1 MSQAYFPTITYASSV
16 SHLRVVTSWRR
27 LPSQEVWFRVEVT
40 PMAAHHIQPSRGS
53 HVWIDPKKQIDDMP
67 GLPSLVADS
76 VYYVQRTFTHFL
88 MFVRQFAE
96 EFADRE
102 DIIKS
107 LPRLADRRSML
118 MSKDRDTQRKAE
130 LLDKLFIRLLQWPQQ
145 LGQSRVVAEFFGVW
159 FCDAHD
165 LANNS
170 VMPSPQQMLPA
181 GASPAAVTALRQTN
195 GPRSSLKG
203 IAYLNYTKSYPD
215 LKAASQTMGPPLNTL
230 GNILPGTPAPMPHRA
245 LRSSKSIVT
254 LQPQDSNAAAS
265 PRRSHSVPN
274 KQNLALRRAATSA
287 ATSAAMH
294 ADIDPS
300 EALGSH
306 PESLPLDESNEDDTR
321 RPGFSLKHT
330 KSLRG
335 LRRLATKTLTR
346 KPSQLLNR
354 LANSGNKGLDRNQEG
369 SATPVPP
376 TPAFHITTTRPSK
389 VTGWSTAPA
398 SQAVSP
404 QLTPDPK
411 LLPVVP
417 YDNSPLEPHIP
428 VSTIS
433 PVSDMADLEQE
444 LADIRASTIDTDA
457 TPIMRGRLAPMMQR
471 SHTTGR
477 FTTKHK
483 VAQLRQLRLEKLG
496 GNSPS
501 GDNPPPPPPPL
512 GLKRN
517 KTMLGKLSSSSD
529 LKATALKRS
538 ASTSH
543 RFHNTIQ
550 LKMILND
557 KVLLTI
563 PLLRSESARPGSPR
577 SRLAAHR
584 VSMEFSRIYT
594 SILRHL
600 HALGGKQASEL
611 SKNIQSFVLV
621 YDSPRGK
628 VVARSE
634 EEIVWAVHS
643 GPKVIEC
650 RVVDQEQFALSK
662 LGQQPF
668 LHDRALLALTDD
680 LAKAS
685 VNPTGAAE
693 LPLLGQQRALTAT
706 PAAKHSA
713 AVPIMPTP
721 PEMHDDEP
729 SFIAHDL
736 AVLTPTFGAPMS
748 ERCAPSSLAQVGES
762 PLGTE
767 PIPDRPAR
775 SVAPMLAKS
784 RSVDSWQTSLTRV
797 TGGNSS
803 QPPLGDSVGSNGLI
817 VSLKDAPG
825 LRRAVSKPLTPRIT
839 TGQVA
844 ATSTISSPDSIGL
857 NGSLDS
863 DGQLVSPISPLGA
876 APPPLRRHPTVSK
889 SMFRTQQRHDSRQG
903 NRTDGPQAEH
913 NSRNRLI
920 SANMLHIKVIL
931 HQDAKILLAIP
942 RTAIYSVLWDKVI
955 TKFSRTG
962 IASLVQLK
970 SMSLTYVWEDRFE
983 IIHNTESWRQALQLV
998 DSLYR
1003 QPAQRPSEETPP
1015 PPSDDT
1021 PSARAK
1027 KLVRQSSTLFQRRR
1041 KTASVTPGEG
1051 PAKSKLD
1058 VSKFRPIV
1066 PTTANSAAANS
1077 GCDPAGFESVGKLT
1091 LYLVPSEMFVQS
1103 RRNAMLLSFPS
1114 QLMDSARESSS
1125 MISLPGA
1132 CSGAATVASDVYSP
1146 LSLQATPHAS
1156 DSYFPPQSAAP
1167 LNQSMAS
1174 IAP

>member
-53 HVWIDPKKQIDDMP
+53 HVWIDPKKQVDDMP

-130 LLDKLFIRLLQWPQQ
+130 LLDKLFVRLLQWPQQ

-159 FCDAHD
+159 YCDAHD

-170 VMPSPQQMLPA
+170 VMPSPQQILPA
-181 GASPAAVTALRQTN
+181 GASPAAVTALRQVS

-203 IAYLNYTKSYPD
+203 ISYLNYTKSYPD

-230 GNILPGTPAPMPHRA
+230 GDILPGTPAPMAHHA

-254 LQPQDSNAAAS
+254 LQPRGSNVTAG
-265 PRRSHSVPN
+265 PRRSHSLPN
-274 KQNLALRRAATSA
+274 KQNLALRRAAASA
-287 ATSAAMH
+287 TTGSTMH
-294 ADIDPS
+294 AHPTSS
-300 EALGSH
+300 EASAS
-306 PESLPLDESNEDDTR
+306 PPKPQPLDGSNEDDTR

-335 LRRLATKTLTR
+335 LRRLASKTLTR

-354 LANSGNKGLDRNQEG
+354 LANGGSKGLDQNEG
-369 SATPVPP
+369 APAPIPP
-376 TPAFHITTTRPSK
+376 TPALRVTTAKPSK
-389 VTGWSTAPA
+389 ESGWSTAPA
-398 SQAVSP
+398 SQTTSP
-404 QLTPDPK
+404 QLTQTPK
-411 LLPVVP
+411 PLPVVP
-417 YDNSPLEPHIP
+417 FDNSPSEPHIP
-428 VSTIS
+428 ATAIA
-433 PVSDMADLEQE
+433 PVSDMADLKQE
-444 LADIRASTIDTDA
+444 LADIRASTIDLDDA
-457 TPIMRGRLAPMMQR
+457 PIMRGRLAPMMQR

-477 FTTKHK
+477 FTAKHK
-483 VAQLRQLRLEKLG
+483 VAQLRQLRLEKMG
-496 GNSPS
+496 GNAPS
-501 GDNPPPPPPPL
+501 GESPPPPPPPL

-621 YDSPRGK
+621 YDSPSGK

-634 EEIVWAVHS
+634 EEIVWAVQS
-643 GPKVIEC
+643 GPRVIEC
-650 RVVDQEQFALSK
+650 RVVNQEQFALSK

-680 LAKAS
+680 LAKPLANS
-685 VNPTGAAE
+685 TGASA
-693 LPLLGQQRALTAT
+693 LPQLGQQRALTAT

-713 AVPIMPTP
+713 AVPTVPTP
-721 PEMHDDEP
+721 PETHDEEP

-736 AVLTPTFGAPMS
+736 AVLTPTFGAPMA
-748 ERCAPSSLAQVGES
+748 EVCVPSPLAQVDNNS
-762 PLGTE
+762 PVVE
-767 PIPDRPAR
+767 PISDCSAR
-775 SVAPMLAKS
+775 SVLPTLAKS
-784 RSVDSWQTSLTRV
+784 RSIDSWQTSLTRV
-797 TGGNSS
+797 QGSDNAQLPSDGT
-803 QPPLGDSVGSNGLI
+803 LGPTTPI

-825 LRRAVSKPLTPRIT
+825 LRRAMSKPMTPRIT
-839 TGQVA
+839 TGQAVTPSA
-844 ATSTISSPDSIGL
+844 VSSPDSIGL
-857 NGSLDS
+857 NGSMDS

-876 APPPLRRHPTVSK
+876 APPALRRHPTVSK

-903 NRTDGPQAEH
+903 SRADGPQAEH

-931 HQDAKILLAIP
+931 NQDAKILLAIP

-955 TKFSRTG
+955 TKLSRTG

-1003 QPAQRPSEETPP
+1003 QPVQRLSDETPASP
-1015 PPSDDT
+1015 LDET
-1021 PSARAK
+1021 PSGRAK

-1041 KTASVTPGEG
+1041 KTASVTPSEG
-1051 PAKSKLD
+1051 PTKPKLD

-1066 PTTANSAAANS
+1066 PTAVDSD
-1077 GCDPAGFESVGKLT
+1077 GDPAGFESVGKLT

-1125 MISLPGA
+1125 ILSLPCA
-1132 CSGAATVASDVYSP
+1132 CNGAATVASDVYSP
-1146 LSLQATPHAS
+1146 LSLQATPHAP
-1156 DSYFPPQSAAP
+1156 DSYFSPQPATP